1 MSATRYLYVARHGEA
16 LPDQSGLT
24 EKGQRQA
31 KLLSRRL
38 RDVPFTAFHHSPLA
52 RAVQT
57 AGLLELEVEPE
68 ASEAAG
74 DYIPAVPTR
83 DELPP
88 DSADNL
94 LSMVEQFTPAE
105 LQAGPELARQALD
118 LFTGVVDG
126 SEDRHELLVTHNFL
140 IGFLVSHALGA
151 PGWRWL
157 TLNHC
162 NAALTVLRYAPGR
175 PPSLVVYNDMR
186 HLSSDLRW
194 TGFPAAFRV

>member
-38 RDVPFTAFHHSPLA
+38 RDVPFAAFHHSPLA

-57 AGLLELEVEPE
+57 AGLLELKVQPEV
-68 ASEAAG
+68 SEAAG

-88 DSADNL
+88 DSADHL
-94 LSMVEQFTPAE
+94 LSIIEQCTPAE
-105 LQAGPELARQALD
+105 LQEGPLLASQALD
-118 LFTGVVDG
+118 LFTGPVEG
-126 SEDRHELLVTHNFL
+126 PEDRRELLVTHNFL

-157 TLNHC
+157 ALNHC

-175 PPSLVVYNDMR
+175 PASVLIYNDMR

-194 TGFPAAFRV
+194 TGFPPELRV